1 MSSLKMLQ
9 DLIFETQLSIVQMVP
24 WVILLITHKAPIGL
38 FPTDHIFLFFQELHA
53 RFSTV
58 AQSLIISDPPP
69 PKPSTSAITIDY
81 NSSQHKKKISS
92 AVLAL
97 LLDNGKL
104 HPEQNMWN
112 QAFLTAL
119 NTMSLSRQQGSNM
132 KTAGAYPF
140 LSKIPQS
147 KLLSTCSS
155 VWVGGR
161 AQWLGETQRQYLAS
175 AGLRSMNR
183 VLIINPTRSKH

>member
-58 AQSLIISDPPP
+58 AQSLIINDPPP

-132 KTAGAYPF
+132 KTTSPSVQNSPKQAAFNLQQCVSGRTCTVTGWNTKA
-140 LSKIPQS
+140 IPCIS
-147 KLLSTCSS
+147 
-155 VWVGGR
+155 W
-161 AQWLGETQRQYLAS
+161 TQE
-175 AGLRSMNR
+175 
-183 VLIINPTRSKH
+183 HE